1 MKTLQ
6 ILEISIF
13 QSTLPRGERH
23 GIGGSDASA
32 ILDFNP
38 RSREGSDNIMCR
50 QVRSKQKN
58 FNPRSREGSDADFLN
73 GGKYHDD
80 FNPRSREGSDVGLAV
95 SIGIG
100 FFNFNPRS
108 REGSDR
114 CFDNLSGRIAISIHA
129 PARGATVEWYH
140 KNRPEVISIHAP
152 ARGATV
158 GLLEDVQTAD

>member
-32 ILDFNP
+32 ILD
-38 RSREGSDNIMCR
+38 
-50 QVRSKQKN
+50 